1 MNWDAITAIGTI
13 SAAFVGVIGI
23 WINLYEKTKRL
34 SIKFEFIPRVSIYIA
49 NNSMRGVI
57 ITKIVF
63 SVKQHVFYVDMR
75 SGLSEINIQPGS
87 VERISFVGEEIIK
100 SYKETQ
106 VAALCNPSDR
116 IDIILSDNYRRKY
129 RVKTDLTIGMLGQS
143 NGSSIF

>member
-1 MNWDAITAIGTI
+1 
-13 SAAFVGVIGI
+13 
-23 WINLYEKTKRL
+23 
-34 SIKFEFIPRVSIYIA
+34 
-49 NNSMRGVI
+49 MRGVI

>member
-23 WINLYEKTKRL
+23 WINLLEKTKRL
-34 SIKFEFIPRVSIYIA
+34 SIKFEYIPRVSLYIA

-75 SGLSEINIQPGS
+75 VGLSEINMQPGS
-87 VERISFVGEEIIK
+87 VNRINFEGEEIIK
-100 SYKETQ
+100 SFKETQ

-116 IDIILSDNYRRKY
+116 VEIILFDNYRRRY
-129 RVKTDLTIGMLGQS
+129 RVKTDMTIGMLEQN
-143 NGSSIF
+143 NGVSIF